1 VLASSGGDAAVGLFE
16 ARKPHV
22 IVVTATLETGDTA
35 ALVEAVRGM
44 VQRAGVGI
52 VVIGDPEGGAI
63 RNAADASALD
73 PDRFVSRPMAPRT
86 FGFAVAGALEA
97 VIQARSAPALPGVPP
112 LPALAPPAADATREA
127 MRRRWE
133 ALADSMADEADDL
146 DEDDALS
153 GEPAPL
159 P

>member
-1 VLASSGGDAAVGLFE
+1 MSDSHSPPCVLVIADPERTAELVGALSEPLPTAVVSKIEVLASSGGDDAVALFE

-63 RNAADASALD
+63 RNAADASELD

-86 FGFAVAGALEA
+86 LRFAVA
-97 VIQARSAPALPGVPP
+97 S
-112 LPALAPPAADATREA
+112 
-127 MRRRWE
+127 
-133 ALADSMADEADDL
+133 
-146 DEDDALS
+146 
-153 GEPAPL
+153 
-159 P
+159 